1 MCAAQSKQ
9 ELHKEKF
16 DSIFMETAL
25 KTIYEDNDRALQIA
39 DSLYINNE
47 NAELK
52 IRALMLSAFAYRTK
66 GDLKRFFEI
75 SFRAE
80 EIADETKNNEWKI
93 RVLGSLSSELREL
106 GLNHQ
111 KDLLL
116 NRMNEAILKVDDEE
130 KRNLLLSMYYQE
142 KAFDFFGKD
151 RKSVV

>member
-1 MCAAQSKQ
+1 MVLLCVLLRVNKNCIKRS
-9 ELHKEKF
+9 
-16 DSIFMETAL
+16 SIVFL
-25 KTIYEDNDRALQIA
+25 WKTIYEDNDRAIRIA

-111 KDLLL
+111 KDFV
-116 NRMNEAILKVDDEE
+116 NCVLKC
-130 KRNLLLSMYYQE
+130 KRIDLSSERTDQ
-142 KAFDFFGKD
+142 
-151 RKSVV
+151 RKKKCSKN